1 MRLNRI
7 ISIALFLAC
16 VVAAKSQDTLYR
28 VDGKVSAVKITK
40 VNNKIVDFLPWDN
53 LDGAE
58 HEISRSKVSY
68 IVYQGGRIESIS
80 DTSVKSTPVAK
91 TVAPAAPAPSASQTS
106 KPDAKT
112 PKGAPKSNSAPST
125 APTASTSSAQ
135 PAKPAAAPCPKCDPT
150 AAFSVDPAVQLCG
163 FKSSKDAHYK
173 GQKQNTLYV
182 NDPDKKF
189 LNCKQ
194 MVCMGMDFSF
204 MKDVNEDEVGNA
216 ADIKA
221 KDLSRLAG
229 FMNEDPGIYFLA
241 DKFGGSRKVKPQM
254 DKMKGS
260 WRNVNEDNWVS
271 ADDYQLAPGKIP
283 AIIKVAT
290 YDPKEGIGA
299 VFLVEKFA
307 KAQKTLSGYWVIFD
321 FADRRVLLI
330 DHLVYSDV
338 TPPIG
343 AASWYLF
350 WRGALDDAQVWH
362 PFDIEKYCELEKKG
376 QFERVCGN

>member
-1 MRLNRI
+1 MRMRFNRI
-7 ISIALFLAC
+7 VSVIIFLAC
-16 VVAAKSQDTLYR
+16 FTAAKSQDTLYR

-58 HEISRSKVSY
+58 HEISRNKVAY
-68 IVYQGGRIESIS
+68 IVYQGGRVESIS
-80 DTSVKSTPVAK
+80 DTSIKSTPVSKTPPPVAPPVVTKQAEPAPKKAK
-91 TVAPAAPAPSASQTS
+91 GADNVSQPPATTQTVAPNT
-106 KPDAKT
+106 T
-112 PKGAPKSNSAPST
+112 P
-125 APTASTSSAQ
+125 

-150 AAFSVDPAVQLCG
+150 ASFAVDPAVQLCG
-163 FKSSKDAHYK
+163 FKSNKDAHYK

-189 LNCKQ
+189 LNSKQ
-194 MVCMGMDFSF
+194 MICLGMDFSF
-204 MKDVNEDEVGNA
+204 MKVVNEDEVGNA

-229 FMNEDPGIYFLA
+229 FMNEDPGIYFLS
-241 DKFGGSRKVKPQM
+241 DKFGNGRKVKPQM
-254 DKMKGS
+254 DKMKAS

-271 ADDYQLAPGKIP
+271 ADDYQIAPGKIP
-283 AIIKVAT
+283 AIIKAGA
-290 YDPKEGIGA
+290 YEPKDGIGC

-307 KAQKTLSGYWVIFD
+307 RAQKTLSGYWVIFD
-321 FADRRVLLI
+321 FATRNVLVI

-350 WRGALDDAQVWH
+350 WRGALGDAQVWH
-362 PFDIEKYCELEKKG
+362 PFDIEKYTELEKKG
-376 QFERVCGN
+376 QFERVCN